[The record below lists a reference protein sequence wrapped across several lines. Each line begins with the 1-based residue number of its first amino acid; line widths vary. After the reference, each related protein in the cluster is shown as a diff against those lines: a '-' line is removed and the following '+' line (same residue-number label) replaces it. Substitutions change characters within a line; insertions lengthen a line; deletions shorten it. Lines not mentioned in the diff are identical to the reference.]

1 MTYRFRMP
9 ADFLRLGRQ
18 LRGGV
23 LIAFSAIASISPAA
37 EMRTWT
43 SASGS
48 HTTDAEF
55 VELKD
60 DGNVVLKTKAGKTIQ
75 VPLGKLSEA
84 DQAFAG
90 GRGVAKPLAAGEPE
104 AAKSVE
110 EVEAEASKCHTA
122 KEAVLRYKFYL
133 SKKNLTT
140 EQRAAAE
147 AKLAEWKKKAD
158 DDQVRLGKQWMAKPE
173 ADKIRKQAQEK
184 IEHAVE
190 LLRLR
195 N

>member
-48 HTTDAEF
+48 HTTEAEF

-60 DGNVVLKTKAGKTIQ
+60 DGNVVLKTKAGKTVH
-75 VPLGKLSEA
+75 VPLSKLSET
-84 DQAFAG
+84 DQAYAWA
-90 GRGVAKPLAAGEPE
+90 RGATVAKPLAARDEVT
-104 AAKSVE
+104 AKKVE
-110 EVEAEASKCHTA
+110 EVEAEAMQCRTA

-133 SKKNLTT
+133 SKKNLTA
-140 EQRAAAE
+140 EQRATAE

-158 DDQVRLGKQWMAKPE
+158 DDLVRLGKQWMAKS
-173 ADKIRKQAQEK
+173 
-184 IEHAVE
+184 
-190 LLRLR
+190 
-195 N
+195 